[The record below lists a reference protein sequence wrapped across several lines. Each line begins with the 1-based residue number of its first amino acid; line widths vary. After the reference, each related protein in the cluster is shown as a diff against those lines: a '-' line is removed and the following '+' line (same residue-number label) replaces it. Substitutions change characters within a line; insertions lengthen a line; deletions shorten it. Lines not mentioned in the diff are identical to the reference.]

1 MKKSGAF
8 RQAIFNFA
16 YEYKLKWTKRGYET
30 PLFNKYIFAAAKQVL
45 GGYIRLVLSGGAP
58 LSPDT
63 HNQVKLCLCVTV
75 TQGYGLTE
83 TSSCATVMD
92 GMCLVRREMSKSA
105 GVFSHNISC
114 FSFLAPP
121 LPQYTTELLEESVHL
136 PRFATSDWRIGRKLA
151 TELPIIRVHGVRS

>member
-1 MKKSGAF
+1 MKKSGLF

-30 PLFNKYIFAAAKQVL
+30 PLFDKYIFGAAKQVL
-45 GGYIRLVLSGGAP
+45 GGRVRLVLSGGAP

-83 TSSCATVMD
+83 TTSCATVMD
-92 GMCLVRREMSKSA
+92 GIYLIDLKRKR
-105 GVFSHNISC
+105 N
-114 FSFLAPP
+114 
-121 LPQYTTELLEESVHL
+121 
-136 PRFATSDWRIGRKLA
+136 RIMNVSL
-151 TELPIIRVHGVRS
+151 INVN

>member
-1 MKKSGAF
+1 MLIIKLFVFQLILDRISKGINEKVKKSGSF

-30 PLFNKYIFAAAKQVL
+30 PLFDKFIFGAAKQVL
-45 GGYIRLVLSGGAP
+45 GGRVRLVLSGGAP

-92 GMCLVRREMSKSA
+92 SMY
-105 GVFSHNISC
+105 F
-114 FSFLAPP
+114 
-121 LPQYTTELLEESVHL
+121 
-136 PRFATSDWRIGRKLA
+136 
-151 TELPIIRVHGVRS
+151 